1 MLKTIEKTLKDAVGS
16 SSFKFGHKEVLQSIK
31 GSSLIVVSRSA
42 SASTRRILE
51 QQAPAAGVHIHQF
64 DGNSMQL
71 GKLCGKPF
79 RVAVVA
85 IKAE

>member
-1 MLKTIEKTLKDAVGS
+1 MLKTIEKTLKEAVRS
-16 SSFKFGHKEVLQSIK
+16 SSFKCGHKEVLQSIK
-31 GSSLIVVSRSA
+31 GSKLIVLSRSA
-42 SASTRRILE
+42 NAPIRRVLE
-51 QQAPAAGVHIHQF
+51 QQALAAGVQIHRF

-85 IKAE
+85 ITAE

>member
-1 MLKTIEKTLKDAVGS
+1 MLKTIEKKLKEAIGS
-16 SSFKFGHKEVLQSIK
+16 SNFKCGHKQVLQTIK
-31 GSSLIVVSRSA
+31 GSKLIVLSRSVDA
-42 SASTRRILE
+42 ATRRVLE
-51 QQAPAAGVHIHQF
+51 QQAPATGVPIHQF

>member
-1 MLKTIEKTLKDAVGS
+1 MLKTIEKTLKEAVGS
-16 SSFKFGHKEVLQSIK
+16 SNFKCGHRQVLQTIK
-31 GSSLIVVSRSA
+31 GSKLIVLSRSVN
-42 SASTRRILE
+42 STNRRVLE
-51 QQAPAAGVHIHQF
+51 QQALATGVPIHQF

>member
-1 MLKTIEKTLKDAVGS
+1 MLKTIEKTLKEAVS
-16 SSFKFGHKEVLQSIK
+16 SSNFKCGHKQALQTLK
-31 GSSLIVVSRSA
+31 GSKLIVLSRSV
-42 SASTRRILE
+42 SATTRKVLE
-51 QQAPAAGVHIHQF
+51 QQALATGVPIHQF

>member
-1 MLKTIEKTLKDAVGS
+1 MLKTIEKTLKEAVGS
-16 SSFKFGHKEVLQSIK
+16 SSFKCGHKEVLQSIK
-31 GSSLIVVSRSA
+31 GSKLIVLSRSA
-42 SASTRRILE
+42 NAPTRRVLE
-51 QQAPAAGVHIHQF
+51 QQALAAGVQIHQF

>member
-1 MLKTIEKTLKDAVGS
+1 MPKTIEKTLKEALGS
-16 SSFKFGHKEVLQSIK
+16 SGFKCGQKEVLQSIK
-31 GSSLIVVSRSA
+31 GSKLIVLSRSA
-42 SASTRRILE
+42 SETTKRVLE
-51 QQAPAAGVHIHQF
+51 QQAPAAGVQIQQF

>member
-1 MLKTIEKTLKDAVGS
+1 MLKTIEKTLKEAVGS
-16 SSFKFGHKEVLQSIK
+16 SNFKCGHRQVLQTIK
-31 GSSLIVVSRSA
+31 GSKLIVLSRSVN
-42 SASTRRILE
+42 STTRRVLE
-51 QQAPAAGVHIHQF
+51 QQALVTGVPIHQF

>member
-1 MLKTIEKTLKDAVGS
+1 MLKTIEKTLKEAVGS
-16 SSFKFGHKEVLQSIK
+16 SNFKCGHRQVLQTIK
-31 GSSLIVVSRSA
+31 GSKLIVLSRSVK
-42 SASTRRILE
+42 STTRRVLE
-51 QQAPAAGVHIHQF
+51 QQALATGVPIHQF

>member
-1 MLKTIEKTLKDAVGS
+1 MLKTIEKTLKEAVGS
-16 SSFKFGHKEVLQSIK
+16 SNFKCGHRQVLQTIK
-31 GSSLIVVSRSA
+31 GSKLIVLSRSVN
-42 SASTRRILE
+42 STTRRALE
-51 QQAPAAGVHIHQF
+51 QQALAIGVPIHQF

>member
-1 MLKTIEKTLKDAVGS
+1 MLKTIEKTLKEAVGS
-16 SSFKFGHKEVLQSIK
+16 SNFKCGHRQVLQTIK
-31 GSSLIVVSRSA
+31 GSKLMVLSRCVN
-42 SASTRRILE
+42 STNRRVLE
-51 QQAPAAGVHIHQF
+51 QQALATGVPIHQF

>member
-1 MLKTIEKTLKDAVGS
+1 MVKTIEKTLKEAVGS
-16 SSFKFGHKEVLQSIK
+16 SNFKCGYKQVLQTIK
-31 GSSLIVVSRSA
+31 GSKFIVLSRSVNA
-42 SASTRRILE
+42 TTRRVLE
-51 QQAPAAGVHIHQF
+51 QQALATGVPIHQF

-79 RVAVVA
+79 RIAVVA

>member
-1 MLKTIEKTLKDAVGS
+1 MMKIEKTLKEAVGS
-16 SSFKFGHKEVLQSIK
+16 SAFKCGHKQVLQSVK
-31 GSSLIVVSRSA
+31 GSKFIVLSRSA
-42 SASTRRILE
+42 NATISRVLK
-51 QQAPAAGVHIHQF
+51 QQALAAGVPIHQF

-79 RVAVVA
+79 RVTVVA